1 MRASRSGFITEYK
14 ATYMRLFITKR
25 TILTPNFPQKSPDL
39 GFCCEYLQEIKAFW
53 MAEHAKNGSEN
64 FWPLTIFERCC
75 SMFSSVRSSSATL
88 FAILKF
94 RHVTKMRDDWHR
106 TGILQVLNACK
117 TSPTCFRFSVH
128 DIILTS
134 IKALISLFQRESQ
147 TFERWCS
154 FNLPLWR
161 QSFFT
166 SFCVAQRLQS
176 GWVQEHEKIVFEF
189 SIKYLLNCIEQFT
202 CCRKHRCNVKT

>member
-14 ATYMRLFITKR
+14 ATYEIIYHKTHNTHPKFSTKVTRSRLLLRISTR
-25 TILTPNFPQKSPDL
+25 NKSLLDGGTCKKWFRKISDL
-39 GFCCEYLQEIKAFW
+39 W
-53 MAEHAKNGSEN
+53 
-64 FWPLTIFERCC
+64 
-75 SMFSSVRSSSATL
+75 RSSKDVVLCFLPSGL
-88 FAILKF
+88 LLLHFSPFWKF
-94 RHVTKMRDDWHR
+94 SHVTKMRDDWHR

-154 FNLPLWR
+154 FKLPLWR
-161 QSFFT
+161 QSFFYFVLRRATT
-166 SFCVAQRLQS
+166 SVGLSSRTWKNYFRIRDKRFA
-176 GWVQEHEKIVFEF
+176 
-189 SIKYLLNCIEQFT
+189 
-202 CCRKHRCNVKT
+202 